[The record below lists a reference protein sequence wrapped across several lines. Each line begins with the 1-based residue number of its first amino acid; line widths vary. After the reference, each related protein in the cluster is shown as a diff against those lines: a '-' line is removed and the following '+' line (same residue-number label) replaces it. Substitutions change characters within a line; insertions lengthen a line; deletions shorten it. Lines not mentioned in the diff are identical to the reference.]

1 MAIIHNQISGLTKA
15 EQKLLNYIEKNLLH
29 IEELTIRNL
38 AEQAEVSTAT
48 VSRLAKNSAIQI
60 LLSLN

>member
-48 VSRLAKNSAIQI
+48 VSRLANKFC
-60 LLSLN
+60 